1 LEECQ
6 RTLADK
12 QRASTDA
19 QRLADQVEARR
30 FTAQAA
36 ERALQQ
42 RRQLIDI
49 QKQLAIADA
58 KLQAIR
64 GRFTEA
70 ETAVVQS
77 RETLNALE
85 TAWLT
90 GQAAVLAQQLMP
102 GTPCPVCGATE
113 HPTPARSD
121 HDLPTES
128 AVSQRRNEVKQ
139 LEVARDS
146 IREEEIEQQRIVVRW
161 QSDVRSLEES
171 LGELSQADVA
181 LLTTRVND
189 TRTSLVQAEQVL
201 VQVPVLTQD
210 IAQLQEEEV
219 SIKALLSAT
228 EEKLREAT
236 SMHAGAQ
243 AVLRDRAGDIPEHLR
258 THKALEQ
265 AKEQAADKVRLLKQA
280 PDTAH
285 QKAGEAREA
294 VVACETALKT
304 ALDLAEQSQYRMEAL
319 RSTFAG
325 RLHAADFA
333 NDVEFQAAKRSP
345 AEIDHLEET
354 IRRYDGDLRSAHDRM
369 ERAQQAARD
378 LMAPDIE
385 ELDKAFQKAK
395 DNLEGGIKAET
406 ALNEQFKQLN
416 GWLEGLRKVVHELES
431 LEAHYAVTGRIAD
444 VANGRNHSGM
454 TFQRFVLAA
463 LLDDVLIAASERLK
477 LMSKGRFHL
486 QRTTVRG
493 DRRAAAGLD
502 LEVYDTYTG
511 TTRPVNTLSGGES
524 FLASLA
530 LALGLADVVPAYAG
544 GIRLD
549 TIFVDEGFGSLD
561 PEALDLAFRALVDL
575 QHGGRLVGIISHV
588 PELKERIDV
597 RLEVTRTQRG
607 SLASFVVP

>member
-90 GQAAVLAQQLMP
+90 GQAALLAQQLMP

-280 PDTAH
+280 LDTAH

-294 VVACETALKT
+294 VVACETALKLPWIWPNSPST
-304 ALDLAEQSQYRMEAL
+304 AWRPCDP
-319 RSTFAG
+319 
-325 RLHAADFA
+325 H
-333 NDVEFQAAKRSP
+333 
-345 AEIDHLEET
+345 
-354 IRRYDGDLRSAHDRM
+354 
-369 ERAQQAARD
+369 
-378 LMAPDIE
+378 
-385 ELDKAFQKAK
+385 
-395 DNLEGGIKAET
+395 
-406 ALNEQFKQLN
+406 
-416 GWLEGLRKVVHELES
+416 
-431 LEAHYAVTGRIAD
+431 
-444 VANGRNHSGM
+444 
-454 TFQRFVLAA
+454 
-463 LLDDVLIAASERLK
+463 LLDVCMQLISPMTWSSRRLSAAPLK
-477 LMSKGRFHL
+477 L
-486 QRTTVRG
+486 
-493 DRRAAAGLD
+493 
-502 LEVYDTYTG
+502 
-511 TTRPVNTLSGGES
+511 
-524 FLASLA
+524 
-530 LALGLADVVPAYAG
+530 
-544 GIRLD
+544 
-549 TIFVDEGFGSLD
+549 
-561 PEALDLAFRALVDL
+561 
-575 QHGGRLVGIISHV
+575 II
-588 PELKERIDV
+588 
-597 RLEVTRTQRG
+597 
-607 SLASFVVP
+607 

>member
-1 LEECQ
+1 
-6 RTLADK
+6 
-12 QRASTDA
+12 
-19 QRLADQVEARR
+19 
-30 FTAQAA
+30 
-36 ERALQQ
+36 
-42 RRQLIDI
+42 
-49 QKQLAIADA
+49 
-58 KLQAIR
+58 
-64 GRFTEA
+64 
-70 ETAVVQS
+70 
-77 RETLNALE
+77 
-85 TAWLT
+85 
-90 GQAAVLAQQLMP
+90 
-102 GTPCPVCGATE
+102 
-113 HPTPARSD
+113 
-121 HDLPTES
+121 
-128 AVSQRRNEVKQ
+128 
-139 LEVARDS
+139 
-146 IREEEIEQQRIVVRW
+146 
-161 QSDVRSLEES
+161 
-171 LGELSQADVA
+171 
-181 LLTTRVND
+181 
-189 TRTSLVQAEQVL
+189 
-201 VQVPVLTQD
+201 
-210 IAQLQEEEV
+210 
-219 SIKALLSAT
+219 
-228 EEKLREAT
+228 
-236 SMHAGAQ
+236 
-243 AVLRDRAGDIPEHLR
+243 
-258 THKALEQ
+258 
-265 AKEQAADKVRLLKQA
+265 
-280 PDTAH
+280 
-285 QKAGEAREA
+285 
-294 VVACETALKT
+294 
-304 ALDLAEQSQYRMEAL
+304 
-319 RSTFAG
+319 
-325 RLHAADFA
+325 
-333 NDVEFQAAKRSP
+333 
-345 AEIDHLEET
+345 
-354 IRRYDGDLRSAHDRM
+354 M

-530 LALGLADVVPAYAG
+530 LALGLADVVQAYAG